1 MFINILDMKTRLAG
15 IENAWASVERHID
28 RNRYQRIMEIGAAT
42 GISSLHGRVRTHENR
57 LTPHRFRTNARD
69 GIVVLTP
76 KPSVV

>member
-1 MFINILDMKTRLAG
+1 MKTRLAG

-57 LTPHRFRTNARD
+57 L
-69 GIVVLTP
+69 
-76 KPSVV
+76 